1 MTEDLNSGKDYKF
14 HPYRKTQTSLHPS
27 LEIKEGVKRR
37 KKKKQQQQ
45 QQQLNTEMDKR
56 KRIAEEAIDQNQKK
70 KNKSNNT
77 TTTTTKTQNNDVFS
91 SCSFSSL
98 GLQSSL
104 CDQLRDRMGFEFPT
118 LIQAQAIPVILSGRH
133 VLVNAATGTGK
144 TVVYLAPIIHHL
156 QKYDPRIQRSHG
168 TFGYIMGGE
177 NRSKEKAR
185 LRKGISIL
193 VATPGRL
200 LDHLKNTSSF
210 VYTNLRWIIFDEADR
225 ILELGFGKDIEEI
238 LDLLGSRKQKSL
250 SEGNAISRISE
261 FQRQNLLLSAT
272 LNEKV
277 NNLAKMSLENPVM
290 IGLDDSKLQTS
301 PSLEHLESLG
311 SDVDNEL
318 KYSGKLIS
326 SSNEEYKLP
335 AQLVQRYVK
344 VPCGSRLV
352 VLLSILKTLFDSEIS
367 YKIVVFFSTCDA
379 VDFHYSLL
387 SDFQL
392 SNQQP
397 EAERQKQ
404 YLKCKTFRLHGNMK
418 HEDRRT
424 TFQAFKTEK
433 SALLLSTD
441 ICARGL
447 DFPKVKCII
456 QYDSPGEATEYVHRI
471 GCPRSRLGSVRRV
484 GDLYVVESLH
494 LPLSTSPAALS
505 SFQLNSQSSQF
516 YLWHSRLGH
525 LSVDRLRSLAK
536 SGFLGN
542 VSSSQIDECRAC
554 KLAKMLALPFNKSTS
569 ISLPLLTAPVS
580 KEDLVHIDPFP
591 SEIPFDEYISIVPL
605 ELIPSSSSASPLTT
619 SPPSPSPP
627 PPPLLV
633 YSRRKAPPLPVVSAP
648 VADPPAS
655 DDFDPAS
662 LNLTRRPVRILV
674 GFKLWRMSCLLYRKL
689 NLVGC
694 KWVYKV
700 KTHSDGSLERY
711 KARLVAKGFSQE
723 YGIDYEET
731 FAPVAKMTTVH
742 DMIITGSDSSAISE
756 VKQHLFHTFEMKDL
770 GPLRVGRTARLGERG
785 HSLLFLQPIEMDYL
799 QDLEKH
805 GASLTEYPLLKVLDS
820 FPLYGQQHH
829 AKRFV
834 SVEMHPWVLSL
845 QKALE
850 SFIMAVPGMKKLA
863 KDAFCSWVRAY
874 TALSWRTK
882 KDFYGEK
889 ASFGACCKKLC
900 IERTAVIDK
909 EEEEGSKSK
918 GNPEKEEEPLE
929 IVNSGHKGATYHH
942 VQLAS

>member
-1 MTEDLNSGKDYKF
+1 MYKNPF
-14 HPYRKTQTSLHPS
+14 KV
-27 LEIKEGVKRR
+27 GRR
-37 KKKKQQQQ
+37 KKKKK
-45 QQQLNTEMDKR
+45 QQLNTEMGKR
-56 KRIAEEAIDQNQKK
+56 KRIAEEAIDQDQNQKK

-118 LIQAQAIPVILSGRH
+118 LIQAQTIPVILSGRH

-168 TFGYIMGGE
+168 TFALVLVPTHELCMQVYEILQKLLHRFHWIVPGYIMGGE

-277 NNLAKMSLENPVM
+277 NNLAKMSLENPIM
-290 IGLDDSKLQTS
+290 IGLDDR
-301 PSLEHLESLG
+301 
-311 SDVDNEL
+311 
-318 KYSGKLIS
+318 KLIS

-456 QYDSPGEATEYVHRI
+456 QYDSPGEATEYVHR
-471 GCPRSRLGSVRRV
+471 
-484 GDLYVVESLH
+484 
-494 LPLSTSPAALS
+494 
-505 SFQLNSQSSQF
+505 
-516 YLWHSRLGH
+516 
-525 LSVDRLRSLAK
+525 
-536 SGFLGN
+536 
-542 VSSSQIDECRAC
+542 
-554 KLAKMLALPFNKSTS
+554 
-569 ISLPLLTAPVS
+569 
-580 KEDLVHIDPFP
+580 
-591 SEIPFDEYISIVPL
+591 
-605 ELIPSSSSASPLTT
+605 
-619 SPPSPSPP
+619 
-627 PPPLLV
+627 
-633 YSRRKAPPLPVVSAP
+633 
-648 VADPPAS
+648 
-655 DDFDPAS
+655 
-662 LNLTRRPVRILV
+662 
-674 GFKLWRMSCLLYRKL
+674 
-689 NLVGC
+689 
-694 KWVYKV
+694 
-700 KTHSDGSLERY
+700 
-711 KARLVAKGFSQE
+711 
-723 YGIDYEET
+723 
-731 FAPVAKMTTVH
+731 
-742 DMIITGSDSSAISE
+742 
-756 VKQHLFHTFEMKDL
+756 
-770 GPLRVGRTARLGERG
+770 VGRTARLGERG

-805 GASLTEYPLLKVLDS
+805 GVSLTEYPLLKVLDS

-834 SVEMHPWVLSL
+834 SIEMHPWVLSL

-850 SFIMAVPGMKKLA
+850 SFIMAAPGMKKLA

-874 TALSWRTK
+874 TAHRGELKRIFMVKKLHLGHVAKSFALKEQPSLVGKSFQMQTK
-882 KDFYGEK
+882 KRKRDQNQKGIP
-889 ASFGACCKKLC
+889 KK
-900 IERTAVIDK
+900 RK
-909 EEEEGSKSK
+909 NPRKS
-918 GNPEKEEEPLE
+918 
-929 IVNSGHKGATYHH
+929 
-942 VQLAS
+942 